1 MESDGTSLGIHFYN
15 FISFEEHWNMMQPTN
30 GPRWT
35 IGRLHE
41 VMDMGKPERCWVSLW
56 LATASEDINS
66 MIRESFAV
74 DRKKGT
80 SFCLDTTPVMG
91 PTWYFNYFQL
101 RPFCFHDC
109 AVENS

>member
-1 MESDGTSLGIHFYN
+1 MVHHWES
-15 FISFEEHWNMMQPTN
+15 ISTILYPFEEHWNMMQPTN

-35 IGRLHE
+35 IGQLHE
-41 VMDMGKPERCWVSLW
+41 AMDMGKPERCWVSLW

-80 SFCLDTTPVMG
+80 SFCLDTTPVMVS
-91 PTWYFNYFQL
+91 TWYFNYFQL
-101 RPFCFHDC
+101 RLFCFHDC